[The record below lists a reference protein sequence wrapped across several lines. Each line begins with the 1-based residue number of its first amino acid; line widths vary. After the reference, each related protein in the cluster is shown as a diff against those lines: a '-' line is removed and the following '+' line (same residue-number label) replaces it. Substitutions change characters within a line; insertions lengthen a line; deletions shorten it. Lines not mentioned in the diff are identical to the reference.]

1 VVTAKLFRV
10 TEFTKRGVNNKHT
23 GYFFHGLLSS
33 IDNLRQSDFYYLL
46 GSPQH
51 VESLMRLLLTV
62 LKKTA
67 VFPPISAFFYDR
79 QCRGIIDDDSRNR
92 QLILGRCC
100 AEVLPVI

>member
-1 VVTAKLFRV
+1 MVTAKLFRV

-33 IDNLRQSDFYYLL
+33 IDNLRQSEFYYLL
-46 GSPQH
+46 GSPEH
-51 VESLMRLLLTV
+51 VELLRV
-62 LKKTA
+62 SKKTA